1 MARLYKPE
9 GNDKMMI
16 KMWKWIVWVVL
27 LAATAVASTAA
38 ALEGNHRRS
47 LEKQVKEQSVV
58 IDSLL
63 SRDQPLLDVKLYVT
77 DKSRNVIY
85 GRYNK
90 GSIFMPQ
97 ERRYILEV
105 DSVNM
110 RVKN

>member
-1 MARLYKPE
+1 
-9 GNDKMMI
+9 MI

-27 LAATAVASTAA
+27 AAATAVASTAA

-47 LEKQVKEQSVV
+47 LEKQVKEQSAV

-63 SRDQPLLDVKLYVT
+63 GRDQPLMDVKLYVT
-77 DKSRNVIY
+77 DRSRNIIY

-105 DSVNM
+105 DSVVQLGI
-110 RVKN
+110 RK

>member
-1 MARLYKPE
+1 
-9 GNDKMMI
+9 MI

-47 LEKQVKEQSVV
+47 LAKQVKEQSAV

-77 DKSRNVIY
+77 DRSVNKIY

-90 GSIFMPQ
+90 GTISMPQ

-105 DSVNM
+105 DSMNM
-110 RVKN
+110 RIKNQ

>member
-1 MARLYKPE
+1 MLK
-9 GNDKMMI
+9 KWI
-16 KMWKWIVWVVL
+16 WIVWAVL
-27 LAATAVASTAA
+27 AAATAVSTTTAT
-38 ALEGNHRRS
+38 LEGSHRRS
-47 LEKQVKEQSVV
+47 LAKQVKEQSAV

-63 SRDQPLLDVKLYVT
+63 GRNQPLLDVKLYVT

-90 GSIFMPQ
+90 GTISMPQ

-110 RVKN
+110 RIKN